1 MQPSTETRE
10 KVKALTDQLEAGV
23 KAVFESERYQAYLK
37 AMSKFHRYSFGN
49 VLLILMQRPEA
60 SMVAGYTTWKK
71 QFGRTVKKGEHGIQ
85 IIAPIQGSRLIKQ
98 DRLDPDTQRPV
109 IGPDGLPEKEPIFV
123 SYQSFRV
130 AYVFDVSQTE
140 GKELPSLG
148 VGELSGEIEHFERIF
163 AAVEALSPVPVE
175 YRPAQKSKGC
185 YNHLE
190 QKISLNQGMSQVQTL
205 KTLIHETAHAL
216 LHALP
221 VKDGKITGKPEKD
234 KHTREVE
241 AESIAYVVCQHFGID
256 TSDYSFPYVTGW
268 SSGKELD
275 ELKASLECISKTA
288 AEMIDGI
295 ERTFPELAIDKAER
309 PKGKYVSR

>member
-1 MQPSTETRE
+1 MKPCAETRE

-23 KAVFESERYQAYLK
+23 KAVFESEKYKAYLN
-37 AMSKFHRYSFGN
+37 AMAKFHRYSFGN
-49 VLLILMQRPEA
+49 VLLILMQCPEA
-60 SMVAGYTTWKK
+60 SHVAGYTTWKK
-71 QFGRTVKKGEHGIQ
+71 QFGRRVKKGEHGIQ
-85 IIAPIQGSRLIKQ
+85 IIAPIQGSRLIKR
-98 DRLDPDTQRPV
+98 DRLDPDTQQPI
-109 IGPDGLPEKEPIFV
+109 IGPDGLPEKEPVFV
-123 SYQSFRV
+123 SYQSFRI

-140 GKELPSLG
+140 GKELPNLG
-148 VGELSGEIEHFERIF
+148 VDELRGDVPNF
-163 AAVEALSPVPVE
+163 AAMVSAIEKLSPVPVE
-175 YRPAQKSKGC
+175 FRPAAGAKGC

-190 QKISLNQGMSQVQTL
+190 QKIYINEGMSQTQTL
-205 KTLIHETAHAL
+205 KTLIHETAHAK

-221 VKDGKITGKPEKD
+221 VRDGKIIGKAEKD
-234 KHTREVE
+234 KNTREVE

-268 SSGKELD
+268 SSGKELN